1 MNNILPL
8 RAQKVLQSKFG
19 NSKSEPNAEVYFSR
33 VCSCAGSNN
42 MQYDPRCPLCVY
54 GNIYE
59 TEPEKILVTRTSMKL
74 DRSVNERMYNLYM
87 GGARITVYKYSPT
100 NEVNRAYKY
109 LSQYDVV
116 VVPKDIR
123 SNNSVNVYG
132 KKDQLYCYNVTEV
145 ESVSSIEY
153 SEDQIKYERIY
164 RKGVDY
170 KVKITSAI
178 TTIEW
183 IGDHPTSFYIVR
195 YLSSVNYLV
204 WEDNPKMRGGSD
216 SEDPRVVYCTLRP
229 YFDPNKSPYLDV
241 ETNAPLINKRFG

>member
-1 MNNILPL
+1 MNSILPL

-19 NSKSEPNAEVYFSR
+19 NAKGEPNADVYFSR
-33 VCSCAGSNN
+33 VCGCVAANN

-59 TEPEKILVTRTSMKL
+59 PSPEKILVTRTSMKL

-87 GGARITVYKYSPT
+87 GGARITIYKYDLSSNP
-100 NEVNRAYKY
+100 VKAHKY
-109 LSQYDVV
+109 LSQYDVIV
-116 VVPKDIR
+116 MPKDIR
-123 SNNSVNVYG
+123 LNNSGNIYG

-145 ESVSSIEY
+145 ESVSSLEY
-153 SEDQIKYERIY
+153 DADNKQYEKVYKNDI
-164 RKGVDY
+164 DY
-170 KVKITSAI
+170 KVKIESAI

-183 IGDHPTSFYIVR
+183 IGEHPTNFYTVR

-229 YFDPNKSPYLDV
+229 YFDPNKSPYLDL
-241 ETNAPLINKRFG
+241 ETNAPFINKKFG

>member
-1 MNNILPL
+1 
-8 RAQKVLQSKFG
+8 
-19 NSKSEPNAEVYFSR
+19 
-33 VCSCAGSNN
+33 
-42 MQYDPRCPLCVY
+42 
-54 GNIYE
+54 
-59 TEPEKILVTRTSMKL
+59 
-74 DRSVNERMYNLYM
+74 M

-170 KVKITSAI
+170 KVKIASAI

-183 IGDHPTSFYIVR
+183 IGDHPASFYIVR